1 MSLRGFHI
9 VFITVCTLLCGF
21 FVAWAFLL
29 APEPSGLAT
38 GLGITGIVGL
48 LIIPIY
54 GVYFLRKASKL
65 HL

>member
-9 VFITVCTLLCGF
+9 VFITVCTLLCAF
-21 FVAWAFLL
+21 LTLWAFVL
-29 APEPSGLAT
+29 APEPSALAT
-38 GLGITGIVGL
+38 SLGVTGIAGL
-48 LIIPIY
+48 IVIPIY

>member
-9 VFITVCTLLCGF
+9 VFISVCTILCIF
-21 FVAWAFLL
+21 LIVWAFAL
-29 APEPSGLAT
+29 APDPSTVSTVLGLS
-38 GLGITGIVGL
+38 GVVGL
-48 LIIPIY
+48 LLVPVY